1 MPINAHPEYMTAEKR
16 YNEAVT
22 NEEKIAALEEML
34 RWVPKHKGAETLR
47 KQLRTRY
54 KKLKLEFQKAKK
66 KSGSKKGIKKEQL
79 QAILIG
85 LTNSG
90 KSSVLNAITNA
101 TPQIASYG
109 FTTTEP
115 EIGTLNYE
123 GCNIQIIDLPPIAS
137 PNFNKGLVNSADT
150 LLIVVEKIDEIK
162 PILEITK
169 QNKKARKIIV
179 FNKIDFYNENTK
191 RKISETLKSKKYN
204 HVIISTKTN
213 KGLEELKEKILKS
226 FPIIRIYTKHQGKKL
241 KLGKDERRKPLGF
254 LGKPVVLQ
262 KNSTLKEVAE
272 KILHGYSK
280 KVKYAKVTGPSAKFK
295 NQKVGL
301 KHVVKD
307 KDTIEFFTD

>member
-1 MPINAHPEYMTAEKR
+1 MPINAHPEYVNAEKR
-16 YNEAVT
+16 YNEASN
-22 NEEKIAALEEML
+22 NEEKITALEEML

-54 KKLKLEFQKAKK
+54 KKLKQEFAKAKK
-66 KSGSKKGIKKEQL
+66 KAGSKKGIKKEQL
-79 QAILIG
+79 QAIIIG

-90 KSSVLNAITNA
+90 KSSVLKAITNA
-101 TPQIASYG
+101 NPQIASYG
-109 FTTTEP
+109 FTTAEP
-115 EIGTLNYE
+115 EIGTLNHQ

-137 PNFNKGLVNSADT
+137 PNFNKGMVNSADT

-162 PILEITK
+162 PILEQTK
-169 QNKKARKIIV
+169 QNKNAKKIIV
-179 FNKIDFYNENTK
+179 FNKIDLYDEDTK

-204 HVIISTKTN
+204 HTIISTKTN
-213 KGLEELKEKILKS
+213 EGLEELKEKILKS
-226 FPIIRIYTKHQGKKL
+226 FPIIRVYTKHQGKK
-241 KLGKDERRKPLGF
+241 KKDQE
-254 LGKPVVLQ
+254 KPVVLQ
-262 KNSTLKEVAE
+262 KNSTLEQVAE

-307 KDTIEFFTD
+307 KDTVEFITD